1 MAQESQKED
10 ALSAEDDVGDKS
22 YGKGDQAD
30 SKSVASS
37 RSIEEEDEDE
47 VSQLRVGMKS
57 LSDFLQLIL
66 RRLKKF
72 INHVLVFSSLR

>member
-10 ALSAEDDVGDKS
+10 ALSTEDDVGDKS

-66 RRLKKF
+66 RRLK
-72 INHVLVFSSLR
+72 IH